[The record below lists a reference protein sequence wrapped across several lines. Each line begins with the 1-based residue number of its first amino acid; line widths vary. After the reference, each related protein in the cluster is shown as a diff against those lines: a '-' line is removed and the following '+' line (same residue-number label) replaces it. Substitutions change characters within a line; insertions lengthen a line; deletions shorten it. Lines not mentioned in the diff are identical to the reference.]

1 VFGILKYKLGV
12 LKMKNRIM
20 MLVIILLASLIF
32 VSGCASDAGTGTLL
46 GSAAGAGI
54 GYAIGGDATGAL
66 IGAGVGGVGGYMLGN
81 ESDKGKEKKATN
93 QQIGALQA
101 EQNSETIWITNSN
114 GSKVPVKL
122 RKDGPNFIGP
132 RGEIYQSRPTE
143 DQLKTV
149 YGF

>member
-1 VFGILKYKLGV
+1 MMV
-12 LKMKNRIM
+12 L
-20 MLVIILLASLIF
+20 IIVLASLMF
-32 VSGCASDAGTGTLL
+32 MSGCESDAGTGTLL
-46 GSAAGAGI
+46 GSAAGAGV
-54 GYAIGGDATGAL
+54 GYLVGGDAKGAL

-81 ESDKGKEKKATN
+81 EGDKKKTKAQTN
-93 QQIGALQA
+93 QQMSALQA
-101 EQNSETIWITNSN
+101 EQNSETIWITNTN

-132 RGEIYQSRPTE
+132 RGEIYQTKPTE

>member
-1 VFGILKYKLGV
+1 MRNGILLV
-12 LKMKNRIM
+12 C
-20 MLVIILLASLIF
+20 MLSLSLFI
-32 VSGCASDAGTGTLL
+32 SSCESDAGTGTLL

-66 IGAGVGGVGGYMLGN
+66 IGAGVGGAGGYMLGN
-81 ESDKGKEKKATN
+81 EGDKKKAQASTN
-93 QQIGALQA
+93 QQLNSIRA
-101 EQNSETIWITNSN
+101 EQNTETIWITNSN

-122 RKDGPNFIGP
+122 RIDGPNYIGP
-132 RGEIYQSRPTE
+132 RGEIYNSRPTE